1 MVAPIDSS
9 QYLNLIGSI
18 DTFPTRESL
27 NTIVPAAY
35 TDAEDFEQPQ
45 PDLSGYYSDPETTDL
60 YTQVS
65 NNVKNS
71 AQAVDNALMSA
82 LENGYGV
89 QDAVN
94 ITLAMRA
101 YQANCTVAKST
112 FELKI

>member
-9 QYLNLIGSI
+9 QYLSLIGSI

-27 NTIVPAAY
+27 NATVPAAY
-35 TDAEDFEQPQ
+35 TEAEDFVQ

-60 YTQVS
+60 YTQAA

-71 AQAVDNALMSA
+71 AQAVDNALMAA

-89 QDAVN
+89 HDAVN

-101 YQANCTVAKST
+101 YQANCAVAKST
-112 FELKI
+112 FELKM